1 MTANQRDQRDQQ
13 AARRNRDDL
22 SVLLELRDI
31 EDELATILKLL
42 EQQDSVI
49 KSMKKYFDRKNY
61 GKMFL
66 DIAQSRIDEYR
77 TQIEEMKSNSHTAQ
91 KAVCIAFSNFG
102 LTLALTLPGGNT
114 SRPQT
119 KASKCRRGQNGP
131 MAG

>member
-1 MTANQRDQRDQQ
+1 MNASQRDQRDQRT
-13 AARRNRDDL
+13 ARRNRDDL

-31 EDELATILKLL
+31 EDELSTILRLL

-61 GKMFL
+61 GRVFL

-91 KAVCIAFSNFG
+91 KAVSSHFCVLGHDLHSIFRWKRC
-102 LTLALTLPGGNT
+102 LI
-114 SRPQT
+114 
-119 KASKCRRGQNGP
+119 
-131 MAG
+131 